1 MLKSGTK
8 TKYISCYITRPL
20 PNFSNAYCGNMKV
33 VQLVKNPL
41 AKQET
46 PVQFLGWGD
55 PLEKGTP
62 VFWPGKFMD
71 CIVHGVAKSRT
82 RLSKFHFSYNPVIVL
97 S

>member
-71 CIVHGVAKSRT
+71 CIVHGVAKSQT
-82 RLSKFHFSYNPVIVL
+82 
-97 S
+97 